1 MAKPKGSRITG
12 LDNVRLDPAV
22 DEMLSQAVENRA
34 ALTAKQRRDRAR
46 TRATY
51 DLALEVQKAI
61 QEIAG
66 EVNTS
71 ASQIAELFLAF
82 AVREYRRGNPDLMAA
97 LENRSY
103 ARTPRFTWNLELP
116 REWLEATAVAGTG
129 WGVTEAE
136 GGSEADL
143 LKSFLGR
150 S

>member
-1 MAKPKGSRITG
+1 MSKPKGSRFTG
-12 LDNVRLDPAV
+12 LDGACVDPAV
-22 DEMLSQAVENRA
+22 GEMMRRAVENKA

-46 TRATY
+46 TRAAY
-51 DLALEVQKAI
+51 DLAQEVQKAI
-61 QEIAG
+61 QKIAG

-116 REWLEATAVAGTG
+116 REWLEEAASVETG
-129 WGVTEAE
+129 WGIEMGE
-136 GGSEADL
+136 KSGADL
-143 LKSFLGR
+143 LKGFLGQK
-150 S
+150 